1 MIFLF
6 TGIVEEVG
14 RVIYLN
20 RNDSGNKM
28 KIEAKKTLLGLKIG
42 DSVAVNGVCLTVVQ
56 IEDRAFTVDV
66 MNETIK
72 RSSMKLLH
80 VGSVVNLERAMAAC
94 GRFDGHIVTGHID
107 GIGTIYEKKNDGI
120 AVWYTIKTSNDILK
134 YIVKKGSVCLDGVS
148 LTVAEIDDKSFK
160 VSIIPHTLTETTL
173 NNFDVG
179 MIVNIENDIISKYVE
194 KFLNIDSKKQSLTK
208 EKLAEFGFLN

>member
-80 VGSVVNLERAMAAC
+80 VGSVVNLERAMAAG

>member
-42 DSVAVNGVCLTVVQ
+42 DSVAVNGVCLTIVQ

-80 VGSVVNLERAMAAC
+80 VGSVVNLERAMAAG

-107 GIGTIYEKKNDGI
+107 GIGTIYEKENDGI
-120 AVWYTIKTSNDILK
+120 AV
-134 YIVKKGSVCLDGVS
+134 C
-148 LTVAEIDDKSFK
+148 
-160 VSIIPHTLTETTL
+160 
-173 NNFDVG
+173 
-179 MIVNIENDIISKYVE
+179 IVNPG
-194 KFLNIDSKKQSLTK
+194 L
-208 EKLAEFGFLN
+208 

>member
-80 VGSVVNLERAMAAC
+80 VGSVVNLERAMAAG

-107 GIGTIYEKKNDGI
+107 GIGTISEKKNDGI

>member
-42 DSVAVNGVCLTVVQ
+42 DSVAVNGICLTVVQ

-80 VGSVVNLERAMAAC
+80 VGSVVNLERAMAAG

>member
-1 MIFLF
+1 MF

-14 RVIYLN
+14 RIIYLN
-20 RNDSGNKM
+20 RNDSGAKI
-28 KIEAKKTLLGLKIG
+28 KIEAKKTLVGLKIG
-42 DSVAVNGVCLTVVQ
+42 DSVAVNGVCLTVVK
-56 IEDRAFTVDV
+56 IEDSAFIVDV

-80 VGSVVNLERAMAAC
+80 VGSIVNLERAMLVG

-107 GIGTIYEKKNDGI
+107 GVGIVSERKHDGI
-120 AVWYTIKTSNDILK
+120 AVWYTIQTSHDILR
-134 YIVKKGSVCLDGVS
+134 YVVEKGSVCLDGVS
-148 LTVAEIDDKSFK
+148 LTVAEVDDNSFR
-160 VSIIPHTLTETTL
+160 VSIIPHTLTATTL

-179 MIVNIENDIISKYVE
+179 RAVNIENDIISKYVE

-208 EKLAEFGFLN
+208 EKLIEFGFLN

>member
-42 DSVAVNGVCLTVVQ
+42 DSVAVNGICLTVVQ

-80 VGSVVNLERAMAAC
+80 VGSVVNLERAMAAG

-179 MIVNIENDIISKYVE
+179 MIVNIENDIISKYIE